1 MLMPPRRKLWDFNL
15 PDCEKGAPGPL
26 FFLSFSMIRIQT
38 GSLKG
43 TGIPYKPR
51 EGLRPTTQK
60 VRESVVNILK
70 PDWAGAYV
78 ADLFAGTGAYGLEA
92 LSNGA
97 EKIVWVEKSAPLVR
111 HLEVFL
117 EERFPERRQDF
128 SVRKG
133 DVLKFLESY
142 SGEQANIVLLD
153 PPYGYARTR
162 QLLSGLLQ
170 SAIVGPDTIVVF
182 EHYHK
187 DNLVSDAAGRE
198 EFRLLKMYAYG
209 ESHVALLRRNRA

>member
-1 MLMPPRRKLWDFNL
+1 
-15 PDCEKGAPGPL
+15 
-26 FFLSFSMIRIQT
+26 MIRIQT
-38 GSLKG
+38 GTLKG
-43 TGIPYKPR
+43 IGIPYKPR

-60 VRESVVNILK
+60 VRESVANILK
-70 PDWAGAYV
+70 TDWSGAYV

-92 LSNGA
+92 ISNGA
-97 EKIVWVEKSAPLVR
+97 AKIIWVEKSAPLVR
-111 HLEVFL
+111 DLEIFL
-117 EERFPERRQDF
+117 EERFPGRHPDF

-142 SGEQANIVLLD
+142 SREPANIVLLD
-153 PPYGYARTR
+153 PPYGYTR
-162 QLLSGLLQ
+162 MRELLSGLLH

-182 EHYHK
+182 EHHHK
-187 DNLVSDAAGRE
+187 DDLMSEAVGRE